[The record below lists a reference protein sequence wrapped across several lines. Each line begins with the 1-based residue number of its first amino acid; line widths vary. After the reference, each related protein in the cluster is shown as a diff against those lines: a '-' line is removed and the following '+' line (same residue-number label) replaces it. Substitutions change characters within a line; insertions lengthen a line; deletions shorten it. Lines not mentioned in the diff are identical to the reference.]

1 MVSVATRL
9 FSDDQLDQL
18 RSFPDIGKDDLIR
31 YFTLTGADVAFVDP
45 GRGRGPGDRLGLAVQ
60 LCTLPWL
67 GFVPDEVTAAPP
79 VAVTRLAERLAIDP
93 AELQGYGRREQTRTG
108 HLQSAAGYLGWKQA
122 PPGGAAMKEL
132 EQFLLDRA
140 MEHDS
145 PTLLF
150 NLAGE
155 YLISAKVIRPG
166 VVRLM
171 EMVGAARAGAGELTF
186 EQVAHLLTGQ
196 VRSDLDRLL
205 QFDAGL
211 GIGPAGLA
219 GQTGGGGDGVG
230 GDDLDREAG
239 VPARHGRASAGPV
252 DAAD

>member
-9 FSDDQLDQL
+9 FSDAQLDQL
-18 RSFPDIGKDDLIR
+18 RSFPDIGKDDLVR
-31 YFTLTGADVAFVDP
+31 YFTLTAADVAFVDP

-150 NLAGE
+150 NLAAE

-166 VVRLM
+166 VVTLM
-171 EMVGAARAGAGELTF
+171 EMVGAARAGR
-186 EQVAHLLTGQ
+186 VSSPSS
-196 VRSDLDRLL
+196 RWR
-205 QFDAGL
+205 
-211 GIGPAGLA
+211 IC
-219 GQTGGGGDGVG
+219 
-230 GDDLDREAG
+230 
-239 VPARHGRASAGPV
+239 
-252 DAAD
+252 